1 MEAQAILT
9 SLHFIGAEL
18 VAAVDLYK
26 EQNIP
31 QNIERI
37 ERQDIKVLLF
47 IVFKI
52 KLKLLISLN
61 TRVCY
66 KMKFK
71 SSLGSFFSF
80 HQ

>member
-26 EQNIP
+26 EKIIP
-31 QNIERI
+31 QDIERN

-47 IVFKI
+47 IVNKI
-52 KLKLLISLN
+52 KLKLLISIN
-61 TRVCY
+61 TSVCY
-66 KMKFK
+66 ITE
-71 SSLGSFFSF
+71 SSLGTFFSYS
-80 HQ
+80 